1 MQQHPYLKHCRPPQA
16 HGFCWYS
23 ASGHCCCAM
32 WQSALSVPTYSILW
46 VWRDMDLNCN
56 LCGVQRHA
64 TTGWQKVLRGD
75 TVCSFLRKCFHIS
88 VCTRSPK
95 AAAYSICVW
104 WSGLWWF
111 ASNTHCQRVKMIHWR
126 YCHCCILYIYAL
138 SLEIPTLQDYLSWQL
153 GLNGRY
159 ILRVG
164 TYSCIVSFFSD
175 NCPVTL
181 KTIGDWIYRKV
192 PEREG
197 QGSGN

>member
-1 MQQHPYLKHCRPPQA
+1 MCRGMQPQD
-16 HGFCWYS
+16 GKKC
-23 ASGHCCCAM
+23 SGVILCA
-32 WQSALSVPTYSILW
+32 LFLW
-46 VWRDMDLNCN
+46 
-56 LCGVQRHA
+56 
-64 TTGWQKVLRGD
+64 
-75 TVCSFLRKCFHIS
+75 KCFHIS

-111 ASNTHCQRVKMIHWR
+111 ASNTHCQRVKMIHWH

-164 TYSCIVSFFSD
+164 TYSCIVSFFFRQLSS
-175 NCPVTL
+175 NSQN
-181 KTIGDWIYRKV
+181 YRRLNIPK
-192 PEREG
+192 G
-197 QGSGN
+197 TWKGGSGLWQLVNT